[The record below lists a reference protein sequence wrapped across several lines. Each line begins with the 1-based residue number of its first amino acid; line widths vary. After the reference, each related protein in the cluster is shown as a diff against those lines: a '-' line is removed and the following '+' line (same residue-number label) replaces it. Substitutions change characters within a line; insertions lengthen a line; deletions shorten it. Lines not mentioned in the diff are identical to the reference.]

1 MPLSPRAGL
10 VYCGRVNWFTD
21 RHFFLLAVLVYG
33 LSTAYSVSLW
43 RSGFRKDNRVNYLL
57 LLAGFCL
64 HITAMSLRGFSLRHC
79 PVNNL
84 FEATMFV
91 GWTIV
96 TAYLVI
102 GLVSKLRFLG
112 VFVSPLLFF
121 LGVFA
126 LMPVLDPP
134 HGPKPEFTG
143 AGVSLHAALIL
154 QAYGAFGLGAIA
166 GLMYLSQEHDLKFHK
181 LRAVFSMFPPIQKL
195 ELISA
200 RLLRNGFILLTIGLA
215 IGAAVMGQHK
225 DGYFSDIKVIW
236 SLLVWA
242 IYLALLLM
250 RYKFAQ
256 GGRPFAWGAVA
267 AFAFVL
273 LTFWGTNLLSPL
285 HHHP

>member
-1 MPLSPRAGL
+1 M
-10 VYCGRVNWFTD
+10 NWFTD

-64 HITAMSLRGFSLRHC
+64 HITAMGLRGFSLRHC

-96 TAYLVI
+96 TAYLVL
-102 GLVSKLRFLG
+102 GLVAKLRFLG

-126 LMPVLDPP
+126 LMPALDPP

-166 GLMYLSQEHDLKFHK
+166 GMMYLSQEHNLKFHK
-181 LRAVFSMFPPIQKL
+181 LKAVFSMFPPIQKL

-215 IGAAVMGQHK
+215 IGAAVLGQHQE
-225 DGYFSDIKVIW
+225 GYFSDIKVIW

-242 IYLALLLM
+242 IYLVLLLM

-256 GGRPFAWGAVA
+256 GGRRFAWGAVA

>member
-1 MPLSPRAGL
+1 M
-10 VYCGRVNWFTD
+10 NWFTD

-126 LMPVLDPP
+126 LMPALDPS

>member
-1 MPLSPRAGL
+1 M
-10 VYCGRVNWFTD
+10 NWFTD
-21 RHFFLLAVLVYG
+21 RQYFLLAVLVYG
-33 LSTAYSVSLW
+33 ASTVYSVSLW
-43 RSGFRKDNRVNYLL
+43 RKGFRKDNRVNYLL
-57 LLAGFCL
+57 LLAGFGL
-64 HITAMSLRGFSLRHC
+64 HVTAMILRGFSLRHC

-96 TAYLVI
+96 TAYLI
-102 GLVSKLRFLG
+102 LGLVAKLRFLG
-112 VFVSPLLFF
+112 AFVSPVLFF

-126 LMPVLDPP
+126 LMPALDPP
-134 HGPKPEFTG
+134 HGPTPEFTG

-154 QAYGAFGLGAIA
+154 QAYGAFGLGAIS
-166 GLMYLSQEHDLKFHK
+166 GLMYLSQEHNLKFHK

-200 RLLRNGFILLTIGLA
+200 RLLRNGFILLTVGLV
-215 IGAAVMGQHK
+215 IGATVMGQHK
-225 DGYFSDIKVIW
+225 DGYFSDVKVIW

-242 IYLALLLM
+242 IYLTLLLM
-250 RYKFAQ
+250 RWKFSQ
-256 GGRPFAWGAVA
+256 GGRRFAWGAVA

-285 HHHP
+285 HNHHP

>member
-1 MPLSPRAGL
+1 M
-10 VYCGRVNWFTD
+10 NWFTD
-21 RHFFLLAVLVYG
+21 RQYFLLAVLVYG
-33 LSTAYSVSLW
+33 ASTVYSVSLW
-43 RSGFRKDNRVNYLL
+43 RKGFRKDNRVNYLL
-57 LLAGFCL
+57 LLAGFGL
-64 HITAMSLRGFSLRHC
+64 HVTAMILRGFSLRHC

-96 TAYLVI
+96 TAYLII
-102 GLVSKLRFLG
+102 GLVAKLRFLG
-112 VFVSPLLFF
+112 AFVSPVLFF

-126 LMPVLDPP
+126 LMPALDPP
-134 HGPKPEFTG
+134 HGPTPEFTG

-154 QAYGAFGLGAIA
+154 QAYGAFGLGAIS
-166 GLMYLSQEHDLKFHK
+166 GLMYLSQEHNLKFHK

-200 RLLRNGFILLTIGLA
+200 RLLRNGFILLTVGLV
-215 IGAAVMGQHK
+215 IGAVVMGQHK
-225 DGYFSDIKVIW
+225 DGYFSDVKVIW

-242 IYLALLLM
+242 IYLTLLLM
-250 RYKFAQ
+250 RWKFSQ
-256 GGRPFAWGAVA
+256 GGRRFAWGAVA

-285 HHHP
+285 HNHHP